1 MRACNQWN
9 DDIFCIYFHSF
20 FSLRKNNIGHHIVEK
35 TDLPDELI
43 HDVAGTLGFQD
54 TQPRVS

>member
-1 MRACNQWN
+1 MRHVTNGTVTFFVF
-9 DDIFCIYFHSF
+9 IFIDF
-20 FSLRKNNIGHHIVEK
+20 FSFRKNNIGHHIVEK